1 MYPTQKWDA
10 KTAITSLRNDVET
23 TGGFD
28 GLSYVPSQCCEK
40 KNSKNPKSPFNMVPE
55 VLTHSNS

>member
-10 KTAITSLRNDVET
+10 KTAIASLRNDVET
-23 TGGFD
+23 TPGLGGFD

-40 KNSKNPKSPFNMVPE
+40 KNSKNHALS
-55 VLTHSNS
+55 L